1 MNEEVGI
8 PSESEEEEE
17 EGNVELWTHVFH
29 ADRDPAPYAQSQID
43 EEPDMEDVRSESNH
57 ETQAKVR
64 KFSVTLFRKVYE
76 N

>member
-8 PSESEEEEE
+8 PSESEEEE

-29 ADRDPAPYAQSQID
+29 AYRDPPPYAQSHID
-43 EEPDMEDVRSESNH
+43 EEPDMEDVRSDSNQ

-64 KFSVTLFRKVYE
+64 G
-76 N
+76 